1 MELYQTVARLAE
13 RARKVLQVDS
23 AAVYLLD
30 KAGTHL
36 RGAASSGLHADWSLR
51 EPIEV
56 ERSFM
61 NREALAGK
69 PVVITDARA
78 EQQAM
83 KLPQGC
89 CSALCVPLVAAIGP
103 VGTLHVYTNSPRHFS
118 EADIE
123 MLMALADLGAVA
135 IAAVRELLVLKALE
149 TREARFIYSA
159 THELRAPVA
168 AAQSLMRSVA
178 KGYAG
183 PLSDK
188 QVEVFD
194 CINRR
199 LDFLEIL
206 IKDLLNL
213 AMGKAPK
220 QPPEERL
227 LALNSPVE
235 RMVLLFQPWAEERG
249 VTLTCNPC
257 SEELVVWTSEEAV
270 RRIFTNLLDN
280 ALKYTPSGGSVT
292 VSLSRVN
299 GEAQVYVTD
308 NGIGIPAES
317 LPYLFDEFY
326 RASNA
331 GTVDVVGTGLGLTI
345 VKELVHQYG
354 GRIDV
359 ESTVREGTTFTIAF
373 PLARP
378 GSLESRSATST
389 EGNAC

>member
-13 RARKVLQVDS
+13 KARKVLQVDS

-36 RGAASSGLHADWSLR
+36 RGAASSGLHADWSLG
-51 EPIEV
+51 ESIKV

-69 PVVITDARA
+69 PVVVTDARA
-78 EQQAM
+78 EQPAM
-83 KLPQGC
+83 ELPPGC
-89 CSALCVPLVAAIGP
+89 CSALCVPLVAVMGP
-103 VGTLHVYTNSPRHFS
+103 VGTLHVYTNLPRHFS
-118 EADIE
+118 EADVE

-135 IAAVRELLVLKALE
+135 IAATRELLVLKALE

-168 AAQSLMRSVA
+168 VAQSLMRSVA

-183 PLSDK
+183 PLTDK

-206 IKDLLNL
+206 IQDLLDL
-213 AMGKAPK
+213 AMGKASK
-220 QPPEERL
+220 QAPEERL
-227 LALNSPVE
+227 LALNLPVE
-235 RMVLLFQPWAEERG
+235 RVVLLLQPWAEERG

-257 SEELVVWTSEEAV
+257 SEELVVWASEEAV
-270 RRIFTNLLDN
+270 GRIFTNLLDN

-299 GEAQVYVTD
+299 GEAQVQVTD

-326 RASNA
+326 RASNV
-331 GTVDVVGTGLGLTI
+331 GTVDVVGTGLGLTV
-345 VKELVHQYG
+345 VKELVHQFG
-354 GRIDV
+354 GWIDV
-359 ESTVREGTTFTIAF
+359 ESTVRQGTTFTVTF
-373 PLARP
+373 PLARQL
-378 GSLESRSATST
+378 GE
-389 EGNAC
+389 